1 MEQKIINEFKEQFGE
16 EIDAITYALNTTLRA
31 KRLDISYPE
40 SCYRLG
46 LQIGRFNEANES
58 SGYRM
63 QWCIGTSYIYVF
75 EGCEETGWHCKYVI
89 KPSGVD
95 DYSSKYMRKI

>member
-1 MEQKIINEFKEQFGE
+1 MNEFKEQFGK

-31 KRLDISYPE
+31 KRLGICYPE

-46 LQIGRFNEANES
+46 LQIGHFNEANEPN
-58 SGYRM
+58 GYRM

-75 EGCEETGWHCKYVI
+75 EGYDEVGWHSKYVI
-89 KPSGVD
+89 TPSGVD